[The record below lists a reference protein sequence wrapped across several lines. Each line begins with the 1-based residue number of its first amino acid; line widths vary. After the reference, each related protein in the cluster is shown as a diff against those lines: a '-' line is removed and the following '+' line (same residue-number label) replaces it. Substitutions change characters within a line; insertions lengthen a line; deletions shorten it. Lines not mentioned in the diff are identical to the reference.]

1 MDSFVEA
8 QNRLK
13 RMSYRGAITLFKNA
27 AKPRSSLLVHTCGR
41 EVTGLKTYRGP
52 KRKEQPGICSIP
64 GYSVPGGLLAG
75 NPPDMTPKGPG
86 ELFLNANYD
95 RRRQGDLQP
104 DSGSRSLR
112 EI

>member
-1 MDSFVEA
+1 MVDPFVEA

-13 RMSYRGAITLFKNA
+13 PMSHSVVRYSVWNA
-27 AKPRSSLLVHTCGR
+27 AKPRSSLLVHTCGH

-75 NPPDMTPKGPG
+75 NPLDMTPKGPG

-95 RRRQGDLQP
+95 RAQARWSATR
-104 DSGSRSLR
+104 
-112 EI
+112 